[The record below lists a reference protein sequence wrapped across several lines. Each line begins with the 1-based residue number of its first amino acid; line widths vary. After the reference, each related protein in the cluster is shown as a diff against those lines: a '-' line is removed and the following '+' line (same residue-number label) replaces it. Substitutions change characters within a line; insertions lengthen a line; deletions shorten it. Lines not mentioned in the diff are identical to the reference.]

1 MYSRLNSS
9 SATFSSL
16 KPRSSVCAKST
27 TLFKNCVHFYAKV
40 WYNFE
45 PQNKWSIQNIDGS
58 CRDDHCVCNETKKT
72 IEQTSNDQH
81 SPFIYLQHYKISIHC
96 FLYKKCMVEFFWLTI
111 LLHTF
116 LTTTILTTLEFS
128 RESSPELTPNSIVSY

>member
-16 KPRSSVCAKST
+16 KPRSSVSAKST
-27 TLFKNCVHFYAKV
+27 TLFKNRVHFYAKV

-45 PQNKWSIQNIDGS
+45 PQNKWSIQNIVGS
-58 CRDDHCVCNETKKT
+58 CRDDHYVCNETKT
-72 IEQTSNDQH
+72 TNEQTSNDEH
-81 SPFIYLQHYKISIHC
+81 SFFIYLLHYQISIRC

-111 LLHTF
+111 LLHTS
-116 LTTTILTTLEFS
+116 LSTKILL
-128 RESSPELTPNSIVSY
+128 